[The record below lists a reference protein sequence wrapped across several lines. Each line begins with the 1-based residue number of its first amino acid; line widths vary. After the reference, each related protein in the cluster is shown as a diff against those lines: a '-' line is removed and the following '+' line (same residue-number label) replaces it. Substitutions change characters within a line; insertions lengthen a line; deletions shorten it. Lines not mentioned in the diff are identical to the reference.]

1 MFRSLPRHVLAML
14 AGLGF
19 ASIALA
25 DPPAPPPPA
34 AARSVEAPPPIVDLT
49 PVDMPERKNG
59 CSPIDC
65 ITCNTCNNGP
75 PAILASA
82 EYILFR
88 ARRRAN
94 DYVIADPNNNLTPEG
109 VIRNVPYDTDSGF
122 RGSLGYRPGGS
133 PWEFM
138 LTYTYLRNGNDRDT
152 VAPAGGLLYPTL
164 TRPGLVDDAQFAV
177 GSASLTLNVY
187 DLETMRHFTIDES
200 FTMRFGMGARYADMD
215 QTLQAAYFGGTA
227 NAAAVRSRVSFDGA
241 GVTVGGQGDWV
252 FWRNLR
258 FFGRGRASLLMCDF
272 NNTLVETNNA
282 GQTVNVNVTESY
294 RQVVPVLELA
304 SGVAWEYRNMR
315 LAVGYEIA
323 NWFNVVDSPTF
334 IDDFSEG
341 KLGRRQSDLG
351 IEGIFAQFG
360 LVF

>member
-1 MFRSLPRHVLAML
+1 MLRMLPGFVLAVV
-14 AGLGF
+14 AGLGA
-19 ASIALA
+19 ASAVSA

-49 PVDMPERKNG
+49 PGDLPERQHG
-59 CSPIDC
+59 SSPIDC
-65 ITCNTCNNGP
+65 ITCNTCNNTP
-75 PAILASA
+75 PTILASA

-94 DYVIADPNNNLTPEG
+94 DYAIADPNNNLTPEG
-109 VIRNVPYDTDSGF
+109 VIRNVPYETDSGF
-122 RGSLGYRPGGS
+122 RGTLGYRPGGS
-133 PWEFM
+133 PWEF
-138 LTYTYLRNGNDRDT
+138 LFTYTYFRNGNDRET
-152 VAPAGGLLYPTL
+152 VAPPGGLLYPTL
-164 TRPGLVDDAQFAV
+164 TRPGIVDDAQFAV
-177 GSASLTLNVY
+177 GSASLTLSVY
-187 DLETMRHFTIDES
+187 DLESMRHFTIDEA
-200 FTMRFGMGARYADMD
+200 FTLKFGMGARYADMD

-227 NAAAVRSRVSFDGA
+227 NAAGVRSRVSFTGA

-258 FFGRGRASLLMCDF
+258 FFGRGRASLLMSDF
-272 NNTLVETNNA
+272 DNTLVETNNG

-304 SGVAWEYRNMR
+304 SGVAWEYRNVR

-341 KLGRRQSDLG
+341 TLGRRQSDLG
-351 IEGIFAQFG
+351 IEGVFAQLG

>member
-1 MFRSLPRHVLAML
+1 MFRQLAGFVLAVT

-19 ASIALA
+19 TSIALA

-49 PVDMPERKNG
+49 PVDLPERKHG
-59 CSPIDC
+59 GSPIEC
-65 ITCNTCNNGP
+65 ITCNTCNNTS
-75 PAILASA
+75 PAFLASA

-109 VIRNVPYDTDSGF
+109 VIRNVPYDTNNGF
-122 RGSLGYRPGGS
+122 RGSVGFRPGGS
-133 PWEFM
+133 AWEYMF
-138 LTYTYLRNGNDRDT
+138 TYTYLRDGNDRDT

-164 TRPGLVDDAQFAV
+164 TRPGLVDDAGFAT
-177 GSASLTLNVY
+177 GSASLTLSIY
-187 DLETMRHFTIDES
+187 DFESVRYFPMDDTFT
-200 FTMRFGMGARYADMD
+200 FKLGFGARFADMD

-227 NAAAVRSRVSFDGA
+227 NGAAVRSRASFTGA
-241 GVTVGGQGDWV
+241 GLTAGVQGDWN

-258 FFGRGRASLLMCDF
+258 FFGRARGSLLMADF
-272 NNTLVETNNA
+272 DNSLVETNNG

-294 RQVVPVLELA
+294 RQVVPVVELA
-304 SGVAWEYRNMR
+304 SGIAWEYRNMR
-315 LAVGYEIA
+315 FALGYEIS

-351 IEGIFAQFG
+351 IEGIFAQLGF
-360 LVF
+360 VF